1 MAELV
6 PRVERCISVLSLL
19 QHKARSWDTTSLS
32 SLSEAD
38 IELEEMMT
46 DDKLMELKLSVVLT

>member
-6 PRVERCISVLSLL
+6 PRVERCISVLGLL
-19 QHKARSWDTTSLS
+19 QQKARSWDTTSLS